1 MKQDALKG
9 ATVVKRNGI
18 SVRIRPT
25 KKNGSNYFVADCR
38 IKGRRKLIWRSTLAD
53 ARVAANEAIDK
64 IANGE
69 ADALELKSS
78 DRHVYLR
85 ARAAIVG
92 IKKELDDICR
102 EYAEANTLLA
112 GRASIMETVRD
123 WLRRHKTDLP
133 KISIAEAAE
142 RLNEQAKK
150 DRKSKERQRQ
160 LVGALG
166 ALAKAFN
173 AQVDRITSAEI
184 SSYLTALPVA
194 ERTKRNHR
202 DVIGFFNR
210 WLVMRGYLPKGTD
223 WLESVQNYSG
233 RKLSE
238 IEIYTAQ
245 EVTRL
250 LLAAGDMMP
259 FIAIGA
265 FAGLRHAEI
274 ARLDW
279 REIDLED
286 SFIEVRAAKS
296 KTGDRRLV
304 PIHDNLKKWLLPYCQ
319 TAGKVIPYANTAKQL
334 LKIASAT
341 HQAATETKLEIAAL
355 KWKHNALRHSF
366 ISYRVAECA
375 DIPRVADEA
384 GNSPQMI
391 RQHYL
396 RRVKPAAA
404 TEWFAIMPRAA
415 DNVIPL
421 PETSGATPAHRMR
434 L

>member
-1 MKQDALKG
+1 MKRDDSNH
-9 ATVVKRNGI
+9 ATLVKRNGI
-18 SVRIRPT
+18 CVRIRPT
-25 KKNGSNYFVADCR
+25 EKNGSKYFVADCR
-38 IKGRRKLIWRSTLAD
+38 IKGQRKLLWRSTLAA
-53 ARVAANEAIDK
+53 ARAAANEAIDK
-64 IANGE
+64 IADGE

-85 ARAAIVG
+85 AREALTG
-92 IKKELDDICR
+92 TKKEMDDVCR
-102 EYAEANTLLA
+102 EYAEANALLA
-112 GRASIMETVRD
+112 GRASILETVRD
-123 WLRRHKTDLP
+123 WLRRHKTNLP
-133 KISIAEAAE
+133 KITVAEAAE
-142 RLNEQAKK
+142 QLQQQAQT
-150 DRKSKERQRQ
+150 DGKSKARQKQ
-160 LVGALG
+160 LAGVLG
-166 ALAKAFN
+166 EFAQAFN
-173 AQVDRITSAEI
+173 VQVDSITPADL
-184 SSYLTALPVA
+184 SSYLAALRVA

-223 WLESVQNYSG
+223 WLENVQNYSG

-245 EVTRL
+245 ELTRL
-250 LLAAGDMMP
+250 LLAAGDMTP

-286 SFIEVRAAKS
+286 GFIEVRAAKS
-296 KTGDRRLV
+296 KTGERRLV
-304 PIHDNLKKWLLPYCQ
+304 PIHDNLKQWLLPYRQ
-319 TAGKVIPYANTAKQL
+319 PAGKVVSYANTTKQL
-334 LKIASAT
+334 LKIA
-341 HQAATETKLEIAAL
+341 AATRNGEEEVPALE
-355 KWKHNALRHSF
+355 WKHNALRHSF

-375 DIPRVADEA
+375 DVPRVADEA

-396 RRVKPAAA
+396 RRIKPAAA
-404 TEWFAIMPRAA
+404 AEWFAIMPAKV

-421 PETSGATPAHRMR
+421 REAAGHGR
-434 L
+434 

>member
-1 MKQDALKG
+1 MKQHASKG

-18 SVRIRPT
+18 SVRIRLT
-25 KKNGSNYFVADCR
+25 KKNGSDYFVTDYR
-38 IKGRRKLIWRSTLAD
+38 LKGRRKLVWRSTLAE
-53 ARVAANEAIDK
+53 ARTAANEAIDK
-64 IANGE
+64 IADGE

-85 ARAAIVG
+85 AHAALVG
-92 IKKELDDICR
+92 INKELDDICR
-102 EYAEANTLLA
+102 EYAEATTLLA
-112 GRASIMETVRD
+112 GRASILETVRD
-123 WLRRHKTDLP
+123 WLRRHKTELP
-133 KISIAEAAE
+133 KITVAEAIE
-142 RLNEQAKK
+142 KLKEQARM
-150 DRKSKERQRQ
+150 DGKSKGRQKQ
-160 LVGALG
+160 LAGALG
-166 ALAKAFN
+166 TLAEAFN
-173 AQVDRITSAEI
+173 EHVDRITPAGI
-184 SSYLTALPVA
+184 SSYLAALPVA

-238 IEIYTAQ
+238 IEIYSVQ
-245 EVTRL
+245 ELTRL
-250 LLAAGDMMP
+250 LLAAGEMTP

-286 SFIEVRAAKS
+286 GFIEVRAAKS
-296 KTGDRRLV
+296 KTGERRLV
-304 PIHDNLKKWLLPYCQ
+304 PIHANLKKWLLPYRQ
-319 TAGKVIPYANTAKQL
+319 PAGKVVPYANTTKQL
-334 LKIASAT
+334 LKIA
-341 HQAATETKLEIAAL
+341 AATGSEATQTAPEVPAL

-375 DIPRVADEA
+375 DVPRVADEA

-404 TEWFAIMPRAA
+404 AEWFAILPPATA
-415 DNVIPL
+415 TIIPL
-421 PETSGATPAHRMR
+421 PGTSGVRPARRAR